1 MRDPKE
7 RLIDILDAIAKIE
20 RHTGVGE
27 TDFENRMHGII
38 VITHPDR
45 VGAGLVPAQEGDH
58 EGRLYDTDPDRTT
71 GTGAT
76 TRVAPTVGGVVGA
89 FKSRVTAEYTCDVRT
104 FGWSPPGCVC
114 GKETITNISSAVR
127 IR

>member
-71 GTGAT
+71 GTGGSNLVSPLNT
-76 TRVAPTVGGVVGA
+76 HVMSGHSDGRPPGA
-89 FKSRVTAEYTCDVRT
+89 FVAKKLLRT
-104 FGWSPPGCVC
+104 YHPQ
-114 GKETITNISSAVR
+114 
-127 IR
+127 